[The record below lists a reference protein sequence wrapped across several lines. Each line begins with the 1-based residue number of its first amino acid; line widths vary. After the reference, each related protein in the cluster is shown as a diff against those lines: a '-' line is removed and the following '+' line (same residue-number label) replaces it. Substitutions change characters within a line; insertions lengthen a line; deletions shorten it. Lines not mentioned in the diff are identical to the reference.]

1 MSSTEPIDG
10 EYVLYD
16 EEPSPIYQNEGILQN
31 VGEYLVA
38 PLGQEN
44 VPTNNDNPATPRPP
58 QVRQQSSQVDEN
70 NYSLATPESCPT
82 ARHGVASSPEK
93 NKVADKGC
101 SRSKKVKLSWS
112 IAIIIVTIGGL
123 AAVSVVMTS
132 YKGKLSLIHF
142 I

>member
-58 QVRQQSSQVDEN
+58 QVRQQPSLVDEN
-70 NYSLATPESCPT
+70 NYSLATPESCKT
-82 ARHGVASSPEK
+82 
-93 NKVADKGC
+93 NYI
-101 SRSKKVKLSWS
+101 S
-112 IAIIIVTIGGL
+112 IQVMVFPSYQLNLITILPINAI
-123 AAVSVVMTS
+123 S
-132 YKGKLSLIHF
+132 YLRILDS
-142 I
+142 